1 MRTLKIFAAFGALL
15 LVASGAN
22 ASVTYTVSTGANVG
36 AGQEMDVAITLT
48 NAATE
53 GADYAAFQFDWLL
66 NGAAIP
72 ASDVQP
78 GSIAPPGGV
87 AGQTACT
94 AGTAFQ
100 YQCNFTGAVSSGT
113 SGSNTVGNG
122 WLWSV
127 NGALADGTFNLIGR
141 FTFADTAAGNVS
153 VGNCLT
159 PSLNNPGV

>member
-1 MRTLKIFAAFGALL
+1 MRTLKIFAAF
-15 LVASGAN
+15 
-22 ASVTYTVSTGANVG
+22 
-36 AGQEMDVAITLT
+36 
-48 NAATE
+48 
-53 GADYAAFQFDWLL
+53 
-66 NGAAIP
+66 
-72 ASDVQP
+72 
-78 GSIAPPGGV
+78 GGV

-159 PSLNNPGV
+159 PSLNNPGVVDYGCGGSSNSVALNPIPEPTTAALLGLG